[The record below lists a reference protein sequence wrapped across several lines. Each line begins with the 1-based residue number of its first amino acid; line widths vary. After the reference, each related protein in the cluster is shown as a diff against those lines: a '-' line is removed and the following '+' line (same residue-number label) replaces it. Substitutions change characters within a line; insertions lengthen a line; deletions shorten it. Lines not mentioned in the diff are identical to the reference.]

1 MNQNNN
7 FDDIPR
13 EFIETMSRRLSNVG
27 AILIGAAIIGICFA
41 IARMDNEGIKVA
53 IIAGAGIVGVAG
65 IFLMI
70 IAYVG
75 ASETRNKHNF
85 FLYNKKKKQ
94 DMAIGELTVSEIR
107 NRLTSFMASYK
118 HRGKLYIGDL
128 FDERQMIPEHFKILF
143 CYELL
148 CEIGDEKGADP
159 EVFLSFGHE
168 CGEIFYRYLSKN
180 GDHELGLKIKTY
192 ILEFG
197 EGKENVDE
205 FKGFILSKKQYL
217 EEKMLNYTV
226 DNIQKFG

>member
-7 FDDIPR
+7 FDDIPK

-41 IARMDNEGIKVA
+41 IARMDNEVIKIA
-53 IIAGAGIVGVAG
+53 IILFSCLVGALG
-65 IFLMI
+65 IFLII
-70 IAYVG
+70 IACVG
-75 ASETRNKHNF
+75 ASEIRPKHNF

-94 DMAIGELTVSEIR
+94 DMAIGELTISEIR
-107 NRLTSFMASYK
+107 NRLTAFMSSFK
-118 HRGKLYIGDL
+118 HRGKLYVGDL
-128 FDERQMIPEHFKILF
+128 FDERQRIPEHFKILF

-148 CEIGDEKGADP
+148 CEIGDERGADP

-168 CGEIFYRYLSKN
+168 CGEIFYKYLAEN

-197 EGKENVDE
+197 EGKENVQE
-205 FKGFILSKKQYL
+205 FKDFILAKKQYL
-217 EEKMLNYTV
+217 EAKMLQFTV
-226 DNIQKFG
+226 NNIQKFG

>member
-7 FDDIPR
+7 FDDIPKD
-13 EFIETMSRRLSNVG
+13 FIETMSRRLSNIG

-41 IARMDNEGIKVA
+41 IARMDNEVIKVA
-53 IIAGAGIVGVAG
+53 IILFSSLVGALG

-75 ASETRNKHNF
+75 ASEIRNKHNF

-94 DMAIGELTVSEIR
+94 DMAIGELTVPEIR
-107 NRLTSFMASYK
+107 NRLTSFMASFK

-128 FDERQMIPEHFKILF
+128 FDERQRISEPFKILF

-148 CEIGDEKGADP
+148 CEIGDERGADP
-159 EVFLSFGHE
+159 ATFLSFGHE
-168 CGEIFYRYLSKN
+168 CGEIFYRYLAKN

-192 ILEFG
+192 ILEFS

-226 DNIQKFG
+226 ENIKKFG

>member
-7 FDDIPR
+7 FDDIPK

-41 IARMDNEGIKVA
+41 IARMDNEVIKIA
-53 IIAGAGIVGVAG
+53 IILFSCLVGALG
-65 IFLMI
+65 IFLII
-70 IAYVG
+70 IACVG
-75 ASETRNKHNF
+75 ASEIRPKHNF

-94 DMAIGELTVSEIR
+94 DMAIGELTISEIR
-107 NRLTSFMASYK
+107 NRLTAFMSSFK
-118 HRGKLYIGDL
+118 HRGKLYVGDL
-128 FDERQMIPEHFKILF
+128 FDERQRIPEHFKILF

-148 CEIGDEKGADP
+148 CEFGDERGADP

-168 CGEIFYRYLSKN
+168 CGEIFYKYLAEN

-197 EGKENVDE
+197 EGKENVQE
-205 FKGFILSKKQYL
+205 FKDFILAKKQYL
-217 EEKMLNYTV
+217 EAKMLQFTV
-226 DNIQKFG
+226 NNIQKFG

>member
-7 FDDIPR
+7 FDDIPK

-75 ASETRNKHNF
+75 ASEVRNKHNF

-107 NRLTSFMASYK
+107 SRLTALMASYK

-128 FDERQMIPEHFKILF
+128 FDERQRIPEPYKTLF
-143 CYELL
+143 CYEIL
-148 CEIGDEKGADP
+148 CEIGDERGADP
-159 EVFLSFGHE
+159 AVFLSFGHE
-168 CGEIFYRYLSKN
+168 CGEIFYRYLAQN
-180 GDHELGLKIKTY
+180 GDHEIGLKIKTY

-197 EGKENVDE
+197 EGKENAEE

-226 DNIQKFG
+226 NNIQKFG

>member
-7 FDDIPR
+7 FDDIPK

-53 IIAGAGIVGVAG
+53 IIAFSGIVGAIG

-75 ASETRNKHNF
+75 ASEMRNKHNF

-107 NRLTSFMASYK
+107 NRLTAFMSSYK

-128 FDERQMIPEHFKILF
+128 FDERQRIPEPYKTLF
-143 CYELL
+143 CYEIL
-148 CEIGDEKGADP
+148 CEIGDERGADP
-159 EVFLSFGHE
+159 AVFLSFGHE
-168 CGEIFYRYLSKN
+168 CGEIFYRYLAQN
-180 GDHELGLKIKTY
+180 GDHEIGLKIKTY

-197 EGKENVDE
+197 EGKENVQE
-205 FKGFILSKKQYL
+205 FKDFILAKKQYL
-217 EEKMLNYTV
+217 EAKMLQFTV
-226 DNIQKFG
+226 NNIQKFS

>member
-7 FDDIPR
+7 FDDIPKD
-13 EFIETMSRRLSNVG
+13 FIETMSRRLSNVG

-75 ASETRNKHNF
+75 ASEVRNKHNF

-107 NRLTSFMASYK
+107 NRLTALMASYK

-128 FDERQMIPEHFKILF
+128 FDERQRIPEPYKTLF
-143 CYELL
+143 CYEIL
-148 CEIGDEKGADP
+148 CEIGDERGADP
-159 EVFLSFGHE
+159 AVFLSFGHE
-168 CGEIFYRYLSKN
+168 CGEIFYRYLAQN
-180 GDHELGLKIKTY
+180 GDHEIGLKIKTY

-197 EGKENVDE
+197 EGKENAEE

-226 DNIQKFG
+226 NNIQKFG